1 MATKREV
8 VTTRIISQDSEIGV
22 EEINIP
28 DELALAVEKFQTKPL
43 WTRMAKLNPPLPNP
57 SCVPHIWRYDQIR
70 PSLLKAGEPVGESQA
85 ERRVLMLVNPARG
98 KMLV

>member
-43 WTRMAKLNPPLPNP
+43 WTRMAKLNPPLP
-57 SCVPHIWRYDQIR
+57 CVV
-70 PSLLKAGEPVGESQA
+70 LLAFGFKA
-85 ERRVLMLVNPARG
+85 N
-98 KMLV
+98 K